1 MAVTYEQVRDWVL
14 ALPGGREVMVESWGH
29 PTRRVADRMIAGWAP
44 DSPTMS
50 VKASQ
55 EDQAELIA
63 SAPETYAVADYVG
76 RYGWVRVT
84 LATADPGELRRV
96 VEDAWRRT
104 APRRA
109 VQAYDSARGRQHE
122 RDRGADLGRRADSAQ
137 G

>member
-29 PTRRVADRMIAGWAP
+29 PTLRIGDRMIAGGAP

-50 VKASQ
+50 IKASI

-63 SAPETYAVADYVG
+63 ADPETYAVADYVG
-76 RYGWVRVT
+76 RYGWVRIT
-84 LATADPGELRRV
+84 LATADANDVRRI

-104 APRRA
+104 APKRA
-109 VQAYDSARGRQHE
+109 VRAFDSGQR
-122 RDRGADLGRRADSAQ
+122 
-137 G
+137 